1 MDDGMAEAFK
11 TAFEENSRE
20 LEILSQ
26 NVPIFR
32 SLPQSLERYHPD
44 ILFLAMNRMQYDT
57 KDNKEELRNGLFK
70 IKTNPQFAELRIAIQ
85 TKLPLKDPFLQQLT
99 KMGIYDIFSSYGH
112 NGQLDMYDVTEQLL
126 SPANIANVS
135 EIMGFNKPFDDE
147 SLGQITSPEKVKQE
161 PKFTENTEQKLR
173 SYPQKKEKIPTEP
186 TPKVKS
192 EREPIEPTKVDVD
205 AIHSEKKTEAAKEND
220 SPGITEPVTLKNKR
234 RPLRE
239 NQREPLRENLRRRR
253 PKKKVVKKQEKPK
266 RKKRR
271 AALLVGIALVALIF
285 GSIKVLSWGSSLVK
299 PTPSYDSLITER
311 KYDKA
316 ATFYPNRATE
326 TENKMLA
333 DTSIKDKANYS
344 RQIAMNS
351 DSHADPLKFDQAY
364 FEGDFEKVVAIY
376 EASSSKDLLNLSQAR
391 TTMLAYAYMK
401 TGNTD
406 DATKYAKKVNNEQL
420 NQKIQAYKQYQ
431 KANEILQKK
440 LDDGSLTDQ
449 QRDQAKNM
457 LRQNKAAMKK
467 L

>member
-112 NGQLDMYDVTEQLL
+112 NGQLDMYEVTEQLL

-135 EIMGFNKPFDDE
+135 EIMGFNKLFDDE
-147 SLGQITSPEKVKQE
+147 DLGQITSPEKIRQE
-161 PKFTENTEQKLR
+161 PKFTENTEQELR
-173 SYPQKKEKIPTEP
+173 SHPQKKEKIPAEA
-186 TPKVKS
+186 TPKVKYES
-192 EREPIEPTKVDVD
+192 KPIEPAKVDVD
-205 AIHSEKKTEAAKEND
+205 AIHPAKKAEVAKEND
-220 SPGITEPVTLKNKR
+220 SPETTDTVALKNKR
-234 RPLRE
+234 RLLRE
-239 NQREPLRENLRRRR
+239 NQRETLRENLRRR
-253 PKKKVVKKQEKPK
+253 PKKKAVKKKEKPK

-271 AALLVGIALVALIF
+271 AILIVGIALVALIF

-299 PTPSYDSLITER
+299 QTPSYDSLITER
-311 KYDKA
+311 KYDQA

-364 FEGDFEKVVAIY
+364 FDGDFEKVVAIY

-401 TGNTD
+401 NGNTD
-406 DATKYAKKVNNEQL
+406 DATRYAKKVDNEQL

>member
-112 NGQLDMYDVTEQLL
+112 NGQLDMYEVTEQLL

-135 EIMGFNKPFDDE
+135 EIMGFNKLFDDE
-147 SLGQITSPEKVKQE
+147 DLGQITSPEKIRQE
-161 PKFTENTEQKLR
+161 PKFTENTEQELR
-173 SYPQKKEKIPTEP
+173 SHPQKKERIPAEP
-186 TPKVKS
+186 TPKVKYES
-192 EREPIEPTKVDVD
+192 KPIEPAKVDVD
-205 AIHSEKKTEAAKEND
+205 AIHPAKKAEVAKEND
-220 SPGITEPVTLKNKR
+220 SPETTDTVALKNKR

-239 NQREPLRENLRRRR
+239 NQRETLRENLRRR
-253 PKKKVVKKQEKPK
+253 PKKKAVKKKEKPK

-271 AALLVGIALVALIF
+271 AILIVGIALVALIF

-311 KYDKA
+311 KYDQA

-364 FEGDFEKVVAIY
+364 FDGDFEKVVAIY

-401 TGNTD
+401 NGNTD
-406 DATKYAKKVNNEQL
+406 DATRYAKKVDNEQL